1 MKVVEECLEKKLS
14 AVNVPE
20 FHFHFYTANVLFDKD
35 LVSLENTCNLN
46 KKTIC
51 Y

>member
-1 MKVVEECLEKKLS
+1 MSRKKNS
-14 AVNVPE
+14 AVHVPE
-20 FHFHFYTANVLFDKD
+20 FHFHFFANVLFDKD

-46 KKTIC
+46 NNTIC